1 MSLYDTLGVP
11 PDASA
16 AEIKKAFRKKAAQHH
31 PDRGGDTEKM
41 AEINRALDVLSD
53 PARRER
59 YDQTGEDGNR
69 VPTLDE
75 SAQNLII
82 QLFSQAMEKV
92 PDTQN
97 IFIRIAGHISSV
109 QRSEQQRKSTVQ
121 RNITKLERKLK
132 RIKFKG
138 KGRNFIEAL
147 IQHQIS
153 ALRQECSQID
163 ERHKAADRALEML
176 KEFDFEVEKLE
187 PRQGAQPY
195 GIILDDPLNDLA
207 AALRGSGKF

>member
-16 AEIKKAFRKKAAQHH
+16 AEIKKAFRKKAAQNH

-41 AEINRALDVLSD
+41 AEINRALDILSD
-53 PARRER
+53 PTRREH
-59 YDQTGEDGNR
+59 YDQTGEDGSR
-69 VPTLDE
+69 IPTLDE
-75 SAQNLII
+75 FAQNLII
-82 QLFSQAMEKV
+82 QLFSQAVEKI

-97 IFIRIAGHISSV
+97 IFVHITGHVVKV
-109 QRSEQQRKSTVQ
+109 QNSEQQRKAAVQ
-121 RNITKLERKLK
+121 RSITKLERKLK

-138 KGRNFIEAL
+138 KGKNFIEAL
-147 IQHQIS
+147 MQHQIS
-153 ALRQECSQID
+153 VLRQECAQID

-187 PRQGAQPY
+187 PRQGTRPY
-195 GIILDDPLNDLA
+195 SVILDDPLNDLA
-207 AALRGSGKF
+207 AALRATGKF